1 MGHSREVFH
10 SGGNVSSK
18 DTAKM
23 KLLGFVLLLTFLV
36 STLGAPLVRE
46 ELEET
51 QWQAQDV
58 LVLDESLKDM
68 SENGIKDLESND
80 LEIEDNGIAD
90 LWNKF
95 KKAVK
100 DYAGGR
106 AAELKKLV
114 TKYKPRIQKELA
126 KIKKELVS
134 EVKKIAVDF
143 LTDIIKIIIDT
154 EDGLQYVVE
163 IPLTSLADEP
173 DFELMEVNSKIS
185 EWFKKVW
192 LKIKAF
198 FDKMGV
204 DIVIF
209 FDTLGLKI
217 KEFFEN
223 LFPAEFRAK
232 FVAAL
237 KKFWEKVKTTL
248 NAVLKKYE
256 VMIIEALKKDGKAI
270 LEEAEKLVA
279 SVVEGLAKV
288 IIDAIKKLVGPTDLL
303 NDDFDAALNGY
314 ESLVDDIKKAI
325 IAYLKPKFEEL
336 KKLDYKYK
344 PVVLDLIKQFKKG
357 LLKEGKSIL
366 YQLLM
371 DLWKIIMGFD
381 PTYSEM
387 FDDDFEAADNGIK
400 EFWEKV
406 KAAVKEYFVSRGN
419 EFKKM
424 GPKYKSTVEDL
435 LNKFETLSVKE
446 LKNMGVE
453 FLGDLIKIIMGI
465 DPTAVEVLND
475 DVDVPDNDIKDF
487 FKKGWTAIKNFF
499 VSRFNEFKKM
509 NAKYKDTAIKMLKM
523 LGKGIWEKGR
533 GMAIDFLGDLIKI
546 LMGLDPTLDA
556 ASFA

>member
-10 SGGNVSSK
+10 SGGNVSSE

-23 KLLGFVLLLTFLV
+23 KLLGFVLLLTFMV

-68 SENGIKDLESND
+68 SENRIKDLESND

-114 TKYKPRIQKELA
+114 TKYKPR
-126 KIKKELVS
+126 IKKELVS

-303 NDDFDAALNGY
+303 NDDFDVALNG
-314 ESLVDDIKKAI
+314 L
-325 IAYLKPKFEEL
+325 
-336 KKLDYKYK
+336 
-344 PVVLDLIKQFKKG
+344 
-357 LLKEGKSIL
+357 
-366 YQLLM
+366 
-371 DLWKIIMGFD
+371 
-381 PTYSEM
+381 

-487 FKKGWTAIKNFF
+487 FK
-499 VSRFNEFKKM
+499 
-509 NAKYKDTAIKMLKM
+509 
-523 LGKGIWEKGR
+523 
-533 GMAIDFLGDLIKI
+533 
-546 LMGLDPTLDA
+546 
-556 ASFA
+556 